1 MHTIVGRL
9 REQSG
14 ARWYGY
20 AFGSLYHLT
29 ASASPA
35 YDRIRRS
42 SEKSALTF
50 KRTRFIVVVIPHFG
64 AKNKPGSRSVANA
77 YSSTGYSSTGYSS
90 TGIKSGSARAIALR
104 IVK

>member
-77 YSSTGYSSTGYSS
+77 YSSTGYSSTG
-90 TGIKSGSARAIALR
+90 IKSGSARAIALR